1 MRTLAIDLG
10 SRRMGLALSD
20 EGGRLATPLRV
31 VEVAS
36 PAQAARLAAQAA
48 QKHHAEQLLVGLP
61 LNIDGSAGPA
71 AAGALA
77 WGKSLA
83 RLCHLPLIFVDERLS
98 SFTADQ
104 WLVDQK
110 RSRPASFHAQRKK
123 EAPGRAGRG
132 GFSTGHFWMDD

>member
-1 MRTLAIDLG
+1 
-10 SRRMGLALSD
+10 MGLALSD

-110 RSRPASFHAQRKK
+110 RSGRHITRKGK
-123 EAPGRAGRG
+123 KKRQDALAAADFLQGFLDGRLPPITAGSIAPG
-132 GFSTGHFWMDD
+132 